1 MSTFNVNSPLWESI
15 MVQLAEAQELKKRV
29 AIAEATVENYKEY
42 CDKMVAQVATMK
54 MNYDRQIAELKARY
68 EGAGPAQARCQAI
81 ANAVMDL
88 VEAEEAA
95 ESRSVADSGT
105 VSQERRASVVSAVS
119 VDSGSA
125 TLKGVLDANFTH
137 TNCEEDFVPAA
148 AICEA
153 VAASLGGVSSRT
165 IGKMMSSL
173 GFKGKVKKVKGKAIT
188 VYTGLAPKLEHY
200 RNCYERFI

>member
-1 MSTFNVNSPLWESI
+1 MA
-15 MVQLAEAQELKKRV
+15 QLAEAQDLKKRV

-42 CDKMVAQVATMK
+42 CDKLVSQVASMK
-54 MNYDRQIAELKARY
+54 LDYDRQIAEIKAL
-68 EGAGPAQARCQAI
+68 GGSSPAQARCQAI

-95 ESRSVADSGT
+95 ESRSVA
-105 VSQERRASVVSAVS
+105 SAVS

-148 AICEA
+148 AVCEA

-165 IGKMMSSL
+165 IGKMMSTL

-188 VYTGLAPKLEHY
+188 VYTGLAPKV
-200 RNCYERFI
+200 